1 MTHLRNVPRRSA
13 IKAFRALGFEID
25 DAGGKGSHAIV
36 FHPSDGARRS
46 TLPRRDPIARGTLN
60 GMLRDLQ
67 VSMEDFKA
75 ALGR

>member
-13 IKAFRALGFEID
+13 IKAFGALGFEID

-36 FHPSDGARRS
+36 FHPSDATRRT
-46 TLPRRDPIARGTLN
+46 TLPRRDPVARGTLS
-60 GMLRDLQ
+60 GILRDLQ
-67 VSMEDFKA
+67 VSMDEFKE